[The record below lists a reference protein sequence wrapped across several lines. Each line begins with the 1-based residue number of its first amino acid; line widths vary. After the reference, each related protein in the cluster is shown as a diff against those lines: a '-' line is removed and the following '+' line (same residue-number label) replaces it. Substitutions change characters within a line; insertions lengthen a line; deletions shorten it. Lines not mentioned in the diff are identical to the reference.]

1 MQIKELQEQLN
12 TSFNNAYTINQIL
25 NNKRIVIVDHEK
37 RKIIDRTQTF
47 SLDSDYISHI
57 EEFITYEYYLEYAAN
72 KKSNYIAFKFDD
84 INSLNV
90 LDKLIKNKKEGK

>member
-1 MQIKELQEQLN
+1 MQVKELQEQLQ
-12 TSFNNAYTINQIL
+12 TSYNNAYTIYQLL

-57 EEFITYEYYLEYAAN
+57 E
-72 KKSNYIAFKFDD
+72 
-84 INSLNV
+84 
-90 LDKLIKNKKEGK
+90 